1 MGKKSK
7 VKVKIVTI
15 TSFPVDRLSELF
27 DLFNRYY
34 EAVSFEQFK
43 KDFFEKTHIFLL
55 TDNDK
60 IIGFSTIKRHKFKDF
75 PKATF
80 MFSGDTVVD
89 QAYWG
94 SKGLQKAFF
103 YYIVQSKL
111 QTPTEPLY
119 WCLISKG
126 HKTYLMMKR
135 NFQESYP
142 DYKTQTPSKFLE
154 VQNSYYKD
162 RYHESFYQ
170 DRGLIIFPESKGQV
184 LGDIAHPDEKA
195 KLNPHVQHFLK
206 LNPNFFKG
214 EELACMAE
222 IRFSDFAKH
231 ISKYFLPKF

>member
-1 MGKKSK
+1 MVKRSK
-7 VKVKIVTI
+7 VKVKILSI
-15 TSFPVDRLSELF
+15 SKFPLAKLPELF

-43 KDFFEKTHIFLL
+43 KDFLEKTHLFLL
-55 TDNDK
+55 TDAEK
-60 IIGFSTIKRHKFKDF
+60 VIGFSTIKRHKFKSY

-103 YYIVQSKL
+103 YFIVQSKL

-135 NFQESYP
+135 NFKESYP
-142 DYKTQTPSKFLE
+142 DFKRKTPAKFLQI
-154 VQNSYYKD
+154 QNDYYQS
-162 RYHESFYQ
+162 RYGEFYFG

-184 LGDIAHPDEKA
+184 LGDIAYPDEKA
-195 KLNPHVQHFLK
+195 KKNPHVKHFLK

>member
-7 VKVKIVTI
+7 VKVKILAI
-15 TSFPVDRLSELF
+15 SAFPLDRLPELF
-27 DLFNRYY
+27 NLFNKYY
-34 EAVSFEQFK
+34 EAVSLEQFE
-43 KDFFEKTHIFLL
+43 KDFLEKTHVFLL
-55 TDNDK
+55 TDKDK
-60 IIGFSTIKRHKFKDF
+60 IIGFSTIKRHKFKSF

-89 QAYWG
+89 QDYWG

-111 QTPTEPLY
+111 LTPTEPLY

-135 NFQESYP
+135 NFKESFP
-142 DYKTQTPSKFLE
+142 DFNRSTPNHFLQ
-154 VQNSYYKD
+154 VQNDYYRN
-162 RYHESFYQ
+162 RYGDFYQ
-170 DRGLIIFPESKGQV
+170 LEKGLIIFPESKGQV

-222 IRFSDFAKH
+222 IRFSDFTQH
-231 ISKYFLPKF
+231 ISKYILPKF